1 MATDSILTF
10 IDRHTNSWNRRDPT
24 SLSLGHAV
32 DGVVVSP
39 MFGRVEGRAAIGGTY
54 AALFS
59 IFPDWE
65 IRFDAP
71 IADGTRLAVSFSV
84 VATHQGNFMG
94 FQGTGRRC
102 SFEGVSLFDLSS
114 DGLIAS
120 ERRVYDF
127 TGLLAQLG
135 VLRVRPAR

>member
-1 MATDSILTF
+1 MTTESIRAF
-10 IDRHTNSWNRRDPT
+10 IERHTAGWNRRDAVVLAQ
-24 SLSLGHAV
+24 SHAA

-39 MFGRVEGRAAIGGTY
+39 MFGRVEGRTAIGDTY
-54 AALFS
+54 ATLFS

-65 IRFDAP
+65 ITFDQP
-71 IADGTRLAVSFSV
+71 IADNMRLAVSFSV
-84 VATHQGNFMG
+84 KATHQGDFMG
-94 FQGTGRRC
+94 YEGTGRRC
-102 SFEGVSLFDLSS
+102 SFEGVSLFEMTPN
-114 DGLIAS
+114 GLIAA

>member
-1 MATDSILTF
+1 MTTDSIRAF
-10 IDRHTNSWNRRDPT
+10 IDRHTAGWNHRDAT
-24 SLSLGHAV
+24 RLSLGHAE
-32 DGVVVSP
+32 DGVVMSP
-39 MFGRVEGRAAIGGTY
+39 MFGRVEGRAAIGGMY
-54 AALFS
+54 AALFA

-65 IRFDAP
+65 IRYDAP

-84 VATHQGNFMG
+84 VATHQGDFMG
-94 FQGTGRRC
+94 FEGTGRRC
-102 SFEGVSLFDLSS
+102 SFEGVSLFELSS
-114 DGLIAS
+114 DGLIAA

>member
-1 MATDSILTF
+1 MSSDAIRAF
-10 IDRHTNSWNRRDPT
+10 IERHTAAWNRLDAAG
-24 SLSLGHAV
+24 LSLGHAE
-32 DGVVVSP
+32 DGIVVSP
-39 MFGRVEGRAAIGGTY
+39 MFGRVEGRAGISGTY
-54 AALFS
+54 ATLFS

-71 IADGTRLAVSFSV
+71 IADGTRVAVSFSV
-84 VATHQGNFMG
+84 VATHQGDFMG

-102 SFEGVSLFDLSS
+102 SFEGVSLFELEP
-114 DGLIAS
+114 DGLIAA

-127 TGLLAQLG
+127 TGLLAQVG